1 MNKKAIVTG
10 TFAIAIAQGLA
21 GSACAQDRAPSVDP
35 AQDRTELPK
44 VEVHER
50 RSQDDTRP
58 KLQHIMK
65 EVDGPLIT
73 VTKKTSITKLDAIPT
88 VVDNNLRALFAQTP
102 GLLVSEQ
109 QSPGQANLS
118 YRGIGNPQESEFVTV
133 MLDGIPLMSDWIG
146 YPTIYTLPLPQQI
159 SEIQLIR
166 GGSSLLYGPE
176 PPPVINMVSRKP
188 IADRQL
194 GGYAEAVF
202 GSNGLFGSFNK
213 ISGTSGNWDYLADA
227 HYRTSDGER
236 DNGDSTLRGADLH
249 LGYSSGDMTHT
260 ALDLHVSQL
269 ETGDPGK
276 LSYPQFLADPGQT
289 TTPHNKLWTDRYVLA
304 L

>member
-109 QSPGQANLS
+109 QTPGQYNLS

-133 MLDGIPLMSDWIG
+133 LQDGIPLEARRVDFVRHH
-146 YPTIYTLPLPQQI
+146 LPAPLLIVCLLLLTGSARWAKCFPQ
-159 SEIQLIR
+159 L
-166 GGSSLLYGPE
+166 
-176 PPPVINMVSRKP
+176 
-188 IADRQL
+188 
-194 GGYAEAVF
+194 
-202 GSNGLFGSFNK
+202 
-213 ISGTSGNWDYLADA
+213 
-227 HYRTSDGER
+227 R
-236 DNGDSTLRGADLH
+236 DVPA
-249 LGYSSGDMTHT
+249 
-260 ALDLHVSQL
+260 
-269 ETGDPGK
+269 
-276 LSYPQFLADPGQT
+276 
-289 TTPHNKLWTDRYVLA
+289 
-304 L
+304 